1 MARIPLHQVA
11 TDLAKHQAVSTAR
24 WLEIL
29 NRVKRIEVFIVT
41 TLVTLLLTIG
51 SILKDQLF

>member
-1 MARIPLHQVA
+1 MPRTTLNQVA
-11 TDLAKHQAVSTAR
+11 TDLAKHQAVSTER